1 MAKNEVLKSEVC
13 LSPHSGLSAQKPS
26 ADFLGFPIFMLDA
39 GLFPTVR
46 DR

>member
-1 MAKNEVLKSEVC
+1 MPVASY
-13 LSPHSGLSAQKPS
+13 SGLSAQKPS

-39 GLFPTVR
+39 GLFPIVR